1 MIKLFK
7 ITMPNKE
14 TFIIANKRGF
24 AGLARLM
31 DNFDFIPNQEETYIT
46 EISLWKFIKYM
57 FKNTK

>member
-1 MIKLFK
+1 MCQFFK

-31 DNFDFIPNQEETYIT
+31 DNFDVIPNQEETYIR
-46 EISLWKFIKYM
+46 EISLWEFIKYISN
-57 FKNTK
+57 NTK